1 MAAWVSGRQNMLESF
16 SVRGVSVSVK
26 VWWGGFCLELSPLE
40 FWGWVLWRLGVFGAG
55 YPATQRPSCKVLVTS
70 FPQLL
75 QGPSRGI
82 WFTLYESKAWGLT
95 LWGCLNMGHTLKLLV

>member
-1 MAAWVSGRQNMLESF
+1 M
-16 SVRGVSVSVK
+16 
-26 VWWGGFCLELSPLE
+26 GGFCLELSPLE